1 MLRKTP
7 QDASPFT
14 KEELGEIYSQT
25 HTSQRDFYTI
35 IKAVS
40 KKLGKHWFPKNI
52 HEAASDY
59 ARSMGT
65 HFDTRIVEFQ
75 DIDGNPIK
83 RTVSVPVDT
92 EAFLDAVGIGRGI
105 RKERLVLSS
114 DKGVYPIYL
123 SDFPIVHTCLIPF
136 LPTCPNYL
144 SY

>member
-1 MLRKTP
+1 
-7 QDASPFT
+7 
-14 KEELGEIYSQT
+14 
-25 HTSQRDFYTI
+25 
-35 IKAVS
+35 
-40 KKLGKHWFPKNI
+40 
-52 HEAASDY
+52 
-59 ARSMGT
+59 MGT